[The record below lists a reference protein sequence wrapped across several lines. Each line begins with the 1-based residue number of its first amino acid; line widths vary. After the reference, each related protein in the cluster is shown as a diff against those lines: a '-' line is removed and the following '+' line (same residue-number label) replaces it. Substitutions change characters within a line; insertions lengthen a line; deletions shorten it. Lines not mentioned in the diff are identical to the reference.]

1 MNIII
6 VEKNLYLEPTS
17 ELQASQL
24 FTAIDN
30 NRIQLSGF
38 LPWVDNMR
46 TVEDL
51 KEYLKNA
58 GILCQQEKEAS
69 FAIIFNKVAVGR
81 IGLHHLNM
89 QNKIG
94 AIGYW
99 LGKEAQGKGLILKSC
114 KALINHG
121 FQNLGLH
128 RIEIKAAVNNLK
140 SQAIPVKLNFV
151 KEGLLRQA
159 EFVNN
164 QFLDLF
170 LYSMLSNE
178 WQATNR

>member
-1 MNIII
+1 MNTII
-6 VEKNLYLEPTS
+6 VDQNIQLEPTNI
-17 ELQASQL
+17 LQASSL

-38 LPWVDNMR
+38 LPWVNKMI

-58 GILCQQEKEAS
+58 EILCQQGREAS
-69 FAIIFNKVAVGR
+69 FAIIFNNVAVGR

-99 LGKEAQGKGLILKSC
+99 LSKDAQGKGIMLKSS
-114 KALINHG
+114 KALICFG
-121 FQNLGLH
+121 FHSLGLH

-140 SQAIPVKLNFV
+140 SQEIPVKLNFV
-151 KEGLLRQA
+151 KEGVLRQA
-159 EFVNN
+159 ELINN
-164 QFLDLF
+164 QFLDLYI
-170 LYSMLSNE
+170 YSMLSDE